1 MNITLPETPWN
12 PQPPVKPAH
21 QGGITEVFKTK
32 VIRPKASREEVGD
45 DFERHNEDDL
55 REAFL
60 KTVEP
65 QRKPPAQTKQYKSS
79 FLFEGNM
86 TELRQRVSEHLEEF
100 YGKSLNTI
108 IEPDRTPHTVAARR
122 EAVRVF
128 TIAGLSAAEIGR
140 QIERDHSTILNMQRQ
155 LRDRK
160 LLPKKAR

>member
-1 MNITLPETPWN
+1 MNITLADTPWN
-12 PQPPVKPAH
+12 PQPPAKPSH
-21 QGGITEVFKTK
+21 QGGITQTFKTK
-32 VIRPKASREEVGD
+32 AVRPKAIREEVGD

-55 REAFL
+55 REALL

-65 QRKPPAQTKQYKSS
+65 QRKPPQATQCKNT
-79 FLFEGNM
+79 FVFEGNM
-86 TELRQRVSEHLEEF
+86 TDLRQRVSEHLVRF
-100 YGKSLNTI
+100 YGKSLDRI

-140 QIERDHSTILNMQRQ
+140 QIKRDHSTILNMQTQ

-160 LLPKKAR
+160 LLPKKVG